1 VSPCSIF
8 RLVSRKMGQ
17 SLVRW
22 LVSLMWYMQYR
33 IFCGVWALAT
43 TAATIWGS
51 ASLGVWRGSSIEGPW
66 VSFRQ
71 RWSKILLPVL
81 WWPMTIRINV
91 VHRSRIAVLII
102 IVTASCSFIWFC
114 HFPLLL
120 ELAEMQDLRLAEFCK

>member
-1 VSPCSIF
+1 VQTLSESLLHFPLGFEEDGAIF
-8 RLVSRKMGQ
+8 GAMVGFTYVVHAVQ
-17 SLVRW
+17 D
-22 LVSLMWYMQYR
+22 
-33 IFCGVWALAT
+33 FCGVWALAM

-81 WWPMTIRINV
+81 WWPTTIKINV
-91 VHRSRIAVLII
+91 VHRSRIAALII
-102 IVTASCSFIWFC
+102 IVIASCSFIWFC

-120 ELAEMQDLRLAEFCK
+120 ELAEMQDL